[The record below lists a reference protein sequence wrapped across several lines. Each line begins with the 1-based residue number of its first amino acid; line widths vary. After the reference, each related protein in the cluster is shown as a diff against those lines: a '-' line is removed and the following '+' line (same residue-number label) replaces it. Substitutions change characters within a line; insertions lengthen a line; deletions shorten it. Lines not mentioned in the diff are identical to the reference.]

1 MSVLVNQ
8 CIFILKKKIMQQLNY
23 IRKCAQMYLMDTKGG
38 SIKFNYGSKPFKF
51 IILSRKLVIATF
63 DSKIFPPKN
72 VFLLFCNHGIH
83 ENSLSYILY
92 SQEFIDNVHFENSG
106 NAHITRDLVV
116 LKTFTKRNYYDQKTN
131 SVETPWVQGLCVQPT
146 LLKKS
151 TG

>member
-1 MSVLVNQ
+1 MH
-8 CIFILKKKIMQQLNY
+8 IHTKKKKKLQQLNY
-23 IRKCAQMYLMDTKGG
+23 VRKCAQMYLMDTKGG

-63 DSKIFPPKN
+63 DSNIFPRKMFFSCF
-72 VFLLFCNHGIH
+72 VTMEYTKIHNHIPG
-83 ENSLSYILY
+83 ILY

-131 SVETPWVQGLCVQPT
+131 SVETP
-146 LLKKS
+146 
-151 TG
+151 